1 MNENILFQPDSAE
14 NRELEW
20 NVRPPGW
27 QNPVPSGRYNLVVV
41 GAGTAGLVCAAGA
54 AALGARVALVERLAL
69 GGDCLNVGCVPSKAL
84 LRASRAVFDARGS
97 GGFGVVGGERLQAD
111 FSVALKRMRGLRAGI
126 SSHDSAFRFRDQ
138 LGVDVYLGQGTFTAA
153 DALQVN
159 GATLRFA
166 KAALCTGA
174 RAAIP
179 PVPGLEELGC
189 LTNETVF
196 SLTSLPQRLAVI
208 GSGPV
213 GCELAQAF
221 ARFGSKVTLIERGAG
236 ILAREDRDAA
246 AILEN
251 VFRREGIQ
259 LELRAKLVRAWSSG
273 SEKRLLLERDG
284 AEFEVAADAVLVGAG
299 RAPNTDGLGLEAAG
313 VEFDGSGVKVNDF
326 LQTSN
331 RRIYAAGDICSA
343 YKFTHVADAQ
353 ARVVI
358 ENALFPGRRKNSALT
373 VPWCTYTD
381 PEVAHVGIYE
391 ADAAAHGVEVRT
403 LTIPFAEV
411 DRAVLDGE
419 TEGFARVHLK
429 KGSDTILGATIVA
442 RHAGEMIGEVVLAIG
457 AGLGLSAIGRTIHPY
472 PTQAES
478 LRKLA
483 DSYNRGRLT
492 PSVKKLMAAW
502 LAWQRKW

>member
-1 MNENILFQPDSAE
+1 MNDQLVFQPDTAE
-14 NRELEW
+14 NRELEA
-20 NVRPPGW
+20 NVRPGRW
-27 QNPVPSGRYNLVVV
+27 INPAPSGRYNLVVV

-54 AALGARVALVERLAL
+54 ASLGARVALVERLAL

-84 LRASRAVFDARGS
+84 IRASRAVFDARHS
-97 GGFGVVGGERLQAD
+97 GGFGVVGGDALQAD
-111 FSVALKRMRGLRAGI
+111 FAAALQRMRGLRAGI
-126 SSHDSAFRFRDQ
+126 SRHDSALRFRDE
-138 LGVDVYLGQGTFTAA
+138 LGVDVYLGQGTFTAP
-153 DALQVN
+153 DTLQVE
-159 GATLRFA
+159 GAALHFA

-179 PVPGLEELGC
+179 PVPGLEEAGC

-196 SLTSLPQRLAVI
+196 SLTSLPARLAVI

-221 ARFGSKVTLIERGAG
+221 ARFGSKVTMVERGSG
-236 ILAREDRDAA
+236 ILGREDRDAA
-246 AILEN
+246 AILETA
-251 VFRREGIQ
+251 FRREGIE
-259 LELRAKLVRAWSSG
+259 LELGAKLVRAWSSG

-284 AEFEVAADAVLVGAG
+284 VGFEIAVDAILVGAG
-299 RAPNTDGLGLEAAG
+299 RAPNTEGLGLEAAG
-313 VEFDGSGVKVNDF
+313 VEYGKSGVKVNDY

-331 RRIYAAGDICSA
+331 RRVYAAGDICSG

-353 ARVVI
+353 ARIVI
-358 ENALFPGRRKNSALT
+358 ENALFPGRRKNSGLI

-381 PEVAHVGIYE
+381 PEVAHVGMHE
-391 ADAAAHGVEVRT
+391 ADALARGLKVET
-403 LTIPFAEV
+403 FTIPFCDV

-419 TEGFARVHLK
+419 SEGFARVHLK
-429 KGSDTILGATIVA
+429 KGSDVILGATIVA
-442 RHAGEMIGEVVLAIG
+442 RHAGEMIGEVALAIN

-483 DSYNRGRLT
+483 DSYNRSRLT
-492 PSVKKLMAAW
+492 PGVKKLIGAW
-502 LAWQRKW
+502 LHWQRE

>member
-1 MNENILFQPDSAE
+1 MNESLLFQPDSAE
-14 NRELEW
+14 NRELES
-20 NVRPPGW
+20 NVRPAGW

-84 LRASRAVFDARGS
+84 LRASRAVFDARES

-111 FSVALKRMRGLRAGI
+111 FGAALKRMRGLRAGI
-126 SSHDSAFRFRDQ
+126 SRHDSALRFRDQ
-138 LGVDVYLGQGTFTAA
+138 LGVDVYLGQGTFTDP
-153 DALQVN
+153 DALQVE
-159 GATLRFA
+159 GATLHFA

-179 PVPGLEELGC
+179 SVPGLEELGC

-196 SLTSLPQRLAVI
+196 SLTSLPARLAVI

-236 ILAREDRDAA
+236 ILGREDRDAA
-246 AILEN
+246 AILETA
-251 VFRREGIQ
+251 FRREGMQ

-273 SEKRLLLERDG
+273 SEKRLILERDG
-284 AEFEVAADAVLVGAG
+284 TEFEVAADAVLVGAG
-299 RAPNTDGLGLEAAG
+299 RAPNTEGLGLEAAG
-313 VEFDGSGVKVNDF
+313 VEYDRSGVKVNDY

-343 YKFTHVADAQ
+343 FKFTHVADAQ
-353 ARVVI
+353 ARIVI

-381 PEVAHVGIYE
+381 PEVAHVGINE
-391 ADAAAHGVEVRT
+391 ADAAARGVEVRT
-403 LTIPFAEV
+403 LTIPFADV

-429 KGSDTILGATIVA
+429 KGSDVILGATIVA
-442 RHAGEMIGEVVLAIG
+442 RHAGEMIGEVALAIG
-457 AGLGLSAIGRTIHPY
+457 AGLGLSVIGRTIHPY

-492 PSVKKLMAAW
+492 PAVKKILGAW
-502 LAWQRKW
+502 LSWQRKW